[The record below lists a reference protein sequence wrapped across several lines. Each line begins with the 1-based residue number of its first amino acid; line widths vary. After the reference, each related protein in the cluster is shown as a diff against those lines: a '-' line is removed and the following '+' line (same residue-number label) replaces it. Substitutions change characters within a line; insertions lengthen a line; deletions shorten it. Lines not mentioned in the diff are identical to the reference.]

1 MVKILKTGNLA
12 AQILRM
18 LQVQHFTFNP
28 FQENTWLIWNEHKK
42 CLVIDPGCY
51 TSAEKETLLNF
62 IESNELIPIRLL
74 NTHCH
79 IDHVLGNPFIQ
90 QQFGLVPEIHP
101 LEIPILNAVEQYGK
115 LWGINS
121 ENQPAPQA
129 TLNDGDRIYLDE
141 EYLNIIYTPGHSPGE
156 VSFYS
161 EKYNFIIAG
170 DVLFRES
177 IGRTDLPGGNHSTL
191 IDTIRERLFTL
202 PDNTNVHCGH
212 GDSTTIGHERKHN
225 PFLT

>member
-1 MVKILKTGNLA
+1 
-12 AQILRM
+12 M

-51 TSAEKETLLNF
+51 TSAEKDTLLNF
-62 IESNELIPIRLL
+62 IESNGLIPIRLL

-101 LEIPILNAVEQYGK
+101 LEIPILNAVEQYGT

-121 ENQPAPQA
+121 ESQPAPLA
-129 TLNDGDRIYLDE
+129 TLNDGDRIYLD
-141 EYLNIIYTPGHSPGE
+141 
-156 VSFYS
+156 
-161 EKYNFIIAG
+161 
-170 DVLFRES
+170 
-177 IGRTDLPGGNHSTL
+177 
-191 IDTIRERLFTL
+191 
-202 PDNTNVHCGH
+202 
-212 GDSTTIGHERKHN
+212 
-225 PFLT
+225 